1 MPICSRIHNISVR
14 ISCAIFWIQHEF
26 SALPLQISIPL
37 RTYSKPCGTQE
48 KRWTKCHICSRIHTK
63 EVRISCSS
71 ITIHRGSSILRNPS
85 CIYNPQFVQT
95 TPNFDDRR
103 KKRRTASAAGWQQRR
118 SSREPLREAD
128 EVALCRSGHV
138 KLEKKRKLE
147 LLLRASNHPKPYNDT
162 RKLGSPMAQDF
173 GAEAET
179 LGSTNAVDFNR
190 SLGHGHG
197 NNSN

>member
-1 MPICSRIHNISVR
+1 MNLVPSLCKYLSLWEPTQNLVERRRKDEPNAIS
-14 ISCAIFWIQHEF
+14 APAF
-26 SALPLQISIPL
+26 
-37 RTYSKPCGTQE
+37 TQ
-48 KRWTKCHICSRIHTK
+48 K

-197 NNSN
+197 NNST